1 MSKASEKTTQKATEP
16 ESVREM
22 VITRLIDAPR
32 ERVWQAWTDAKQRA
46 LWWGPNGFSTTT
58 SEYSLKPGGVWRHTM
73 KGPDGVVYPNK
84 SVFEEIVPNEKLVYI
99 HGGETEGKDAVS
111 FRATVTFKAVG
122 NKTELTMRS
131 VFPSKAERD
140 RVVRE
145 FGALEGGKQH
155 LQKLAACVE
164 LGDSQP
170 GEFIFRREL
179 PVARAKAFAAWT
191 DAKLLAKWW
200 GPKGFTAPRCE
211 VDAKPGGTIHVDM
224 RAPDGSVEAMR
235 GSFREVVA
243 PERLVFDTSVPD
255 PDGKPIDV
263 LIVVA
268 FTESGGKT
276 TVTVRARVLRVEP
289 SAAKLLN
296 GMNQGWDESL
306 DRLAASVAT
315 G

>member
-1 MSKASEKTTQKATEP
+1 MSKATEKTTPKPAEP
-16 ESVREM
+16 EAAREM

-32 ERVWQAWTDAKQRA
+32 ERVWQAWTDPKQRD

-58 SEYSLKPGGVWRHTM
+58 HECSFKPGGVWRHTM
-73 KGPDGVVYPNK
+73 RGPDGVEYPNE
-84 SVFEEIVPNEKLVYI
+84 STFLEIVPQERIVYV
-99 HGGETEGKDAVS
+99 HGGRKEGLQEVS
-111 FRATVTFKAVG
+111 FHSTITFKAVG
-122 NKTELTMRS
+122 NKTELTLRS

-140 RVVRE
+140 RVVKE

-155 LQKLAACVE
+155 LQKLATWVE
-164 LGDSQP
+164 LGGSQP

-200 GPKGFTAPRCE
+200 GPNGFTAPRCE
-211 VDAKPGGTIHVDM
+211 VDARPGGRIHVDM

-255 PDGKPIDV
+255 PNGKPIDV
-263 LIVVA
+263 LILVDFV
-268 FTESGGKT
+268 ESGGKT
-276 TVTVRARVLRVEP
+276 TVVVRARVQRVDP
-289 SAAKLLN
+289 SAMNLLN

-306 DRLAASVAT
+306 DRLAASVAA